1 MKKYALL
8 STWDKS
14 GLLPFAKKLNELG
27 YHLIAT
33 GRTASF
39 LKDNGINCTEVIDV
53 THFPEILEGRVKTLH
68 PYVFGGILARSWV
81 EEDIKTLENYGI
93 PRIEIVV
100 VNFYPF
106 EKKKKEIKDL
116 TRLLEYIDI
125 GGPSLVRAAAKNF
138 KDVVVI
144 TDPEDY
150 ELIIRELEREGSVSM
165 ERRKKLAIKAF
176 QRTAQY
182 DALISEH
189 LQSFLETRN
198 PFPKLMIL
206 PLEKEQNLRYGE
218 NPHQKASMYRHSGS
232 ENDIPFELLLGKELS
247 YNNIVDMYSAY
258 QLVREFKD
266 PACVIVK
273 HTNPTGA
280 SVDFSLIE
288 AYTNALSTDSQ
299 AAFGG
304 IVAFN
309 DTVDEELAR
318 MLNERFYEVIIAPDY
333 TEDALSKLKIKKNRR
348 VVRAPYL
355 SKTRFEIKNVF
366 NRYLVQEHDDIPIL
380 DPDNMKVV
388 PEGKTVD
395 TLVMEDLEFAF
406 TVVKYVKSNGIVV
419 ARDKRTLGIGAGQMS
434 RVKSVSLALRQ
445 AGTEAEGA
453 VLASDG
459 FFPFPDSIEL
469 AARYGIIAIIQ
480 PGGSIRDPEVI
491 EAAEKAGITMVLT
504 GIRHF
509 RH

>member
-1 MKKYALL
+1 M
-8 STWDKS
+8 
-14 GLLPFAKKLNELG
+14 
-27 YHLIAT
+27 
-33 GRTASF
+33 
-39 LKDNGINCTEVIDV
+39 
-53 THFPEILEGRVKTLH
+53 
-68 PYVFGGILARSWV
+68 
-81 EEDIKTLENYGI
+81 
-93 PRIEIVV
+93 
-100 VNFYPF
+100 
-106 EKKKKEIKDL
+106 
-116 TRLLEYIDI
+116 
-125 GGPSLVRAAAKNF
+125 
-138 KDVVVI
+138 VI

-150 ELIIRELEREGSVSM
+150 ELITRELEREGTVSL

-176 QRTAQY
+176 QLTAQY

-189 LQSFLETRN
+189 LQSFIETKN

-206 PLEKEQNLRYGE
+206 PLLKEQNLRYGE
-218 NPHQKASMYRHSGS
+218 NPHQKASMYRQSGS
-232 ENDIPFELLLGKELS
+232 DDELPFELLLGKELS

-258 QLVREFKD
+258 QLVREFKE

-273 HTNPTGA
+273 HTNPTGV

-288 AYTNALSTDSQ
+288 AYTNALATDSQ

-318 MLNERFYEVIIAPDY
+318 MLNERFYEVIIAPNY
-333 TEDALSKLKIKKNRR
+333 TDDAISKLKIKKNRR
-348 VVRAPYL
+348 VVKAPYL
-355 SKTRFEIKNVF
+355 MRTRFEIKNAF
-366 NRYLVQEHDDIPIL
+366 NRYLVQEHDVSPVLDI
-380 DPDNMKVV
+380 NSMKVI
-388 PEGKTVD
+388 PEGKNVD
-395 TLVMEDLEFAF
+395 SLVMEDLEFAF

-480 PGGSIRDPEVI
+480 PGGSIRDQEVI
-491 EAAEKAGITMVLT
+491 DAATKAGITMILT

-509 RH
+509 KH

>member
-1 MKKYALL
+1 MKKYALF

-14 GLLPFAKKLNELG
+14 GLLPFAKKLKELG
-27 YHLIAT
+27 YQLIAT
-33 GRTASF
+33 GKTATF
-39 LKDNGINCTEVIDV
+39 LKDNGVDCTEIVDII
-53 THFPEILEGRVKTLH
+53 HFPEILEGRVKTLH
-68 PYVFGGILARSWV
+68 PYIFGGILARSWV
-81 EEDIKTLENYGI
+81 EDDMKTIENYGI

-106 EKKKKEIKDL
+106 EKKKKEIRDL
-116 TRLLEYIDI
+116 TKLLEYIDI

-150 ELIIRELEREGSVSM
+150 ELILKELEREGNISL

-176 QRTAQY
+176 QRTALY
-182 DALISEH
+182 DAIISEH
-189 LQSFLETRN
+189 LEAHLKNRN
-198 PFPKLMIL
+198 IFPKLLIL

-218 NPHQKASMYRHSGS
+218 NPHQQSALYRHVTSIGES
-232 ENDIPFELLLGKELS
+232 PFELLLGKELS

-258 QLVREFKD
+258 NLVREFKE

-273 HTNPTGA
+273 HTNPTGV
-280 SVDFSLIE
+280 SVDFTLIE
-288 AYTNALSTDSQ
+288 AYENALATDSQ

-309 DTVDEELAR
+309 GTVDVELAR
-318 MLNERFYEVIIAPDY
+318 LLNERFYEVIIAPDY
-333 TEDALSKLKIKKNRR
+333 TEDAIQKLKIKKNRR
-348 VVRAPYL
+348 IVRAKYFK
-355 SKTRFEIKNVF
+355 KTKFEIKNIF
-366 NRYLVQEHDDIPIL
+366 NRYLLQEHDDGPVFNRESIKIIPEDKKI
-380 DPDNMKVV
+380 
-388 PEGKTVD
+388 ETF
-395 TLVMEDLEFAF
+395 VMEDLEFAF

-419 ARDKRTLGIGAGQMS
+419 AKDKKTVGIGAGQMS

-445 AGTEAEGA
+445 AGTRAEGA

-480 PGGSIRDPEVI
+480 PGGSIRDTEI
-491 EAAEKAGITMVLT
+491 IKAARKAGITMVMT

-509 RH
+509 KH

>member
-8 STWDKS
+8 STWDKT
-14 GLLPFAKKLNELG
+14 GLLPFAKKLHELG

-39 LKDNGINCTEVIDV
+39 LKDNGIDCTEVIDI

-81 EEDIKTLENYGI
+81 EDDMKTIENYGI
-93 PRIEIVV
+93 PRIEIVA

-106 EKKKKEIKDL
+106 EKKKKEIKDI

-150 ELIIRELEREGSVSM
+150 ELILRELEREGTVSL

-176 QRTAQY
+176 QRTALY
-182 DALISEH
+182 DAIISEH
-189 LQSFLETRN
+189 LEAYLENRN
-198 PFPKLMIL
+198 IFPKLLIL

-218 NPHQKASMYRHSGS
+218 NPHQQAALYRHVTSMG
-232 ENDIPFELLLGKELS
+232 EPPFELLLGKELS

-258 QLVREFKD
+258 NLVREFKE

-273 HTNPTGA
+273 HTNPTGV
-280 SVDFSLIE
+280 SVDFSLTE
-288 AYTNALSTDSQ
+288 AYENALSTDSQ

-309 DTVDEELAR
+309 DTVDIELAR
-318 MLNERFYEVIIAPDY
+318 LLNERFYEVIIAPNY
-333 TEDALSKLKIKKNRR
+333 TEDAIQKLKVKKNRR
-348 VVRAPYL
+348 IVKAKYMK
-355 SKTRFEIKNVF
+355 KTKFEIKNVF
-366 NRYLVQEHDDIPIL
+366 NRYLLQEHDDGPVFKRESMKIIPEDKEI
-380 DPDNMKVV
+380 
-388 PEGKTVD
+388 ETF
-395 TLVMEDLEFAF
+395 VMEDLEFAF

-419 ARDKRTLGIGAGQMS
+419 ARDKKTVGIGAGQMS

-445 AGTEAEGA
+445 AGTQAEGA

-480 PGGSIRDPEVI
+480 PGGSIRDSEVI
-491 EAAEKAGITMVLT
+491 EAAKKAGIIMVMT

-509 RH
+509 KH